1 MLNSGVYGAFET
13 PVTFHKAGLSHAA
26 MYDAASVYHPN
37 GAAAPLR
44 LAGVPRRPAAE
55 ATAENANAAALV
67 AFHRVTAALFP
78 PAGGE
83 ASGAV
88 LRFLGVDPDDASTDV
103 ATPVGVGNAAAA
115 AALASMAGDGM
126 NALGAPPYAD
136 YAYAP
141 SNSPYAL
148 TNLTRWQPLL
158 ESDEKGYFVC
168 QSHIAPQAGVA
179 ARWLTDAPALAVE
192 AAGSAMA
199 AGGKRAA
206 DTVAR
211 APPPYGADF
220 DAAAY
225 RAQAQAVLDASA
237 NLTDE
242 QKMAAEWWCVFL
254 VLKFCACA
262 CVCVCVSPPCASAR
276 APEPPASADCPSL
289 PAKPSLPQGEQVHE
303 LRDALARDRRR
314 TRRDRARPHRLGA
327 AHKLPR
333 RRDQRGVAREG
344 ASRTDAHFIF
354 IDLRIQTAPCFFV
367 CLFPPC

>member
-1 MLNSGVYGAFET
+1 MRAPPRRPRATPRARRQSLAAPTLALAPAPDPRERRTPQASFAGFPGPWKTPAGELTTACVPYAERLLSADLALGDAGATGFALAAVLNSGVYGAFET

-26 MYDAASVYHPN
+26 LYDAASVYHPN
-37 GAAAPLR
+37 GAAVPLL

-83 ASGAV
+83 ASSAV

-115 AALASMAGDGM
+115 AALASVVGDGM
-126 NALGAPPYAD
+126 NALGTPPYAD

-158 ESDEKGYFVC
+158 ESDEKGYFVA

-179 ARWLTDAPALAVE
+179 SRWLTDAPAMASE
-192 AAGSAMA
+192 AAGGAVA

-206 DTVAR
+206 NTVAR
-211 APPPYGADF
+211 APPPYGAEF
-220 DAAAY
+220 DEAAY

-242 QKMAAEWWCVFL
+242 QKMAAEWWCV
-254 VLKFCACA
+254 
-262 CVCVCVSPPCASAR
+262 
-276 APEPPASADCPSL
+276 
-289 PAKPSLPQGEQVHE
+289 
-303 LRDALARDRRR
+303 
-314 TRRDRARPHRLGA
+314 
-327 AHKLPR
+327 
-333 RRDQRGVAREG
+333 
-344 ASRTDAHFIF
+344 
-354 IDLRIQTAPCFFV
+354 
-367 CLFPPC
+367 